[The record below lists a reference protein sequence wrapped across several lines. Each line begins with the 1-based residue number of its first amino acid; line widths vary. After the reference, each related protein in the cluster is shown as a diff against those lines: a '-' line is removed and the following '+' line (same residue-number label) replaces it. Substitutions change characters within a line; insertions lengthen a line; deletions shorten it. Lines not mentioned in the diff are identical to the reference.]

1 VALPGVTNRKRL
13 VALLLGFTLIFFALT
28 IRVGYIQ
35 LVWGVDLQKKAADQW
50 TRDLDVF
57 PRRGVIKDRNGKVL
71 AQSATSESIAARPSQ
86 ISDPQKVASLIA
98 PILGLDEQELYKK
111 LANTSST
118 YVWIKR
124 QVDRETANK
133 IRALNIKGLDFT
145 EEPKRYYPNGS
156 LAAHV
161 LGFTM
166 KYAEPGEGLK
176 GQEGIE
182 LYYDKYLK
190 GFPGKIVMETDAAGR
205 EMPYN
210 VDRYIPPIDGLNLV
224 LTIDQVIQYFTER
237 EVNNVVAKYN
247 PKKVYAIV
255 MDPNTGEILA
265 MANWPTFDPND
276 PPRDVG
282 DFEEMQQYVKNFA
295 CKDNIDPG
303 STFKIITAA
312 AALEEGVVSLN
323 STFNCPGYKMVDGQR
338 INCWRAGGHGHETF
352 PKAVQNSCN
361 PVFMELALRL
371 GKDKFY
377 HYLNEFGFG
386 QPTGIDVLGEE
397 RGIIMPKESAKNV
410 DLARMGFGQ
419 AISVTP
425 IQLITAVSAV
435 INGGN
440 LMKPYIAKELRE
452 VVVDEN
458 GQETERVVK
467 TVTSQKVRQVISPET
482 SKIMREVLESVVTDG
497 SGRNAYIPGYRVGG
511 KTGTAQKYGPGGKI
525 IPNKNISSF
534 IGFAP
539 ADNPRVIVLFMV
551 DEPQAPVTFGSI
563 IAAPY
568 VKNILEDTLKYLG
581 VEPVFDEETQEDM
594 QQVEV
599 PDVIGMSLEEAAQ
612 ALKEAGLE
620 YLADE
625 TGTVVKDQMP
635 KPGAKVISGTTVL
648 LYTERG
654 AESQPEEQAAQP
666 PAEGMV
672 IVPDVLG
679 KSIREANR
687 ILVSEGLRLR
697 IEGSGIAVGQDPAP
711 GTQVE
716 LGTEVT
722 VRFALPT
729 EGQQNGVRRNGE

>member
-1 VALPGVTNRKRL
+1 MALPGVTNRKRL

-111 LANTSST
+111 LSNTSST

-210 VDRYIPPIDGLNLV
+210 VDRYIPPINGLNLV

-237 EVNNVVAKYN
+237 EINNVVAKYN

-282 DFEEMQQYVKNFA
+282 NFEEMQQYVKNFA

-312 AALEEGVVSLN
+312 AALEEEVVSLD

-352 PKAVQNSCN
+352 PEAVQNSCN

-397 RGIIMPKESAKNV
+397 RGIIMPKESVKNV

-425 IQLITAVSAV
+425 LQLITAVSAV

-452 VVVDEN
+452 VVIDEN

-467 TVTSQKVRQVISPET
+467 TVAPQKVRQVISPET

-581 VEPVFDEETQEDM
+581 VEPVFDEETQKDM
-594 QQVEV
+594 QQVGV
-599 PDVIGMSLEEAAQ
+599 PDVIGMDLEEAAQ
-612 ALKEAGLE
+612 VLREAGLE

-654 AESQPEEQAAQP
+654 AEGQTDEQAGQR

-716 LGTEVT
+716 AGTEVT
-722 VRFALPT
+722 VRFALPA
-729 EGQQNGVRRNGE
+729 EGQQSGAPRNGE

>member
-1 VALPGVTNRKRL
+1 
-13 VALLLGFTLIFFALT
+13 
-28 IRVGYIQ
+28 
-35 LVWGVDLQKKAADQW
+35 
-50 TRDLDVF
+50 
-57 PRRGVIKDRNGKVL
+57 
-71 AQSATSESIAARPSQ
+71 
-86 ISDPQKVASLIA
+86 
-98 PILGLDEQELYKK
+98 
-111 LANTSST
+111 
-118 YVWIKR
+118 
-124 QVDRETANK
+124 
-133 IRALNIKGLDFT
+133 
-145 EEPKRYYPNGS
+145 
-156 LAAHV
+156 
-161 LGFTM
+161 
-166 KYAEPGEGLK
+166 
-176 GQEGIE
+176 
-182 LYYDKYLK
+182 
-190 GFPGKIVMETDAAGR
+190 
-205 EMPYN
+205 
-210 VDRYIPPIDGLNLV
+210 
-224 LTIDQVIQYFTER
+224 
-237 EVNNVVAKYN
+237 
-247 PKKVYAIV
+247 
-255 MDPNTGEILA
+255 
-265 MANWPTFDPND
+265 
-276 PPRDVG
+276 
-282 DFEEMQQYVKNFA
+282 
-295 CKDNIDPG
+295 
-303 STFKIITAA
+303 
-312 AALEEGVVSLN
+312 
-323 STFNCPGYKMVDGQR
+323 
-338 INCWRAGGHGHETF
+338 
-352 PKAVQNSCN
+352 
-361 PVFMELALRL
+361 
-371 GKDKFY
+371 
-377 HYLNEFGFG
+377 
-386 QPTGIDVLGEE
+386 
-397 RGIIMPKESAKNV
+397 
-410 DLARMGFGQ
+410 MGFGQ

-467 TVTSQKVRQVISPET
+467 TVTPQKVRQVISPET

-697 IEGSGIAVGQDPAP
+697 IEGSGIAVGQDSAP